1 MHDAYPVTIVDNFF
15 DDPDEIVE
23 MAENLKWYP
32 PSLGNWPGLRTKQL
46 HAEEKRFFQY
56 FGEKIH
62 HLFHDVMPD
71 YWELEA
77 HFQKIEPFSE
87 DKWDKRNQGWIHQD
101 INRWFGGIVYLTK
114 DPEPDT
120 GTSVYHVKKGYSY
133 QTQQEMGMK
142 EKLYKGEEIDIDEY
156 NKAWDKMREQYVET
170 VSVKNVYNRFV
181 LFGGKSHHGVITFGT
196 KERTTLNFF
205 GSAITGHL
213 PPLLRSR

>member
-1 MHDAYPVTIVDNFF
+1 MQ
-15 DDPDEIVE
+15 
-23 MAENLKWYP
+23 KK
-32 PSLGNWPGLRTKQL
+32 R
-46 HAEEKRFFQY
+46 RFFQY

-156 NKAWDKMREQYVET
+156 NNAWDKMREQYVET